1 MGKTEGEAGT
11 THQSPKAEKRGKRTD
26 SRNQSRKN
34 GRDDTEN
41 GGKPQGRHA
50 NGKGKTVI
58 CRVGSERS
66 PCPRLRYPLMGQ
78 EEDFVWKTPG
88 GVTHWDIIT
97 RQNIPRQIFFIDLVL
112 CVVGRFACQVPNLSA
127 TRTAIPESFFR
138 AENYR
143 REFYVPKTEGLNVQV
158 FALRVTFLMGLGK
171 GSDINKPGY
180 CYWRNLVLFPFF
192 SNRII
197 ALQIIFTTFAT

>member
-1 MGKTEGEAGT
+1 MGRKMGKTEGEAGT

-97 RQNIPRQIFFIDLVL
+97 RQNIPRQIFSLTLYYASWVASLAKSQTFPQLGRQYRSVFSGGKLPQGIL
-112 CVVGRFACQVPNLSA
+112 C
-127 TRTAIPESFFR
+127 PENRRLER
-138 AENYR
+138 AGIRPPSYLLDG
-143 REFYVPKTEGLNVQV
+143 T
-158 FALRVTFLMGLGK
+158 
-171 GSDINKPGY
+171 
-180 CYWRNLVLFPFF
+180 W
-192 SNRII
+192 
-197 ALQIIFTTFAT
+197 

>member
-97 RQNIPRQIFFIDLVL
+97 RQNIPRQIIMRRRSLRLPSPKPFRNSD
-112 CVVGRFACQVPNLSA
+112 GNTGA
-127 TRTAIPESFFR
+127 FFR

>member
-1 MGKTEGEAGT
+1 MTIFQRVRLSISSSVIMFHRERKECGPENGKNGGRSRNNAPKPESGKKGEAYG
-11 THQSPKAEKRGKRTD
+11 QPQPIEEKRQG
-26 SRNQSRKN
+26 
-34 GRDDTEN
+34 DTEN

-97 RQNIPRQIFFIDLVL
+97 RQNIPRQIFSLTL
-112 CVVGRFACQVPNLSA
+112 YYAS
-127 TRTAIPESFFR
+127 
-138 AENYR
+138 
-143 REFYVPKTEGLNVQV
+143 
-158 FALRVTFLMGLGK
+158 
-171 GSDINKPGY
+171 
-180 CYWRNLVLFPFF
+180 
-192 SNRII
+192 
-197 ALQIIFTTFAT
+197 

>member
-1 MGKTEGEAGT
+1 MTMFQCVRLSISSSVIMFHRERKECGPENGKNGGRSRNNA
-11 THQSPKAEKRGKRTD
+11 PKPESGKRGKRTD

-97 RQNIPRQIFFIDLVL
+97 RQNIPRQIFSLTL
-112 CVVGRFACQVPNLSA
+112 YYAS
-127 TRTAIPESFFR
+127 
-138 AENYR
+138 
-143 REFYVPKTEGLNVQV
+143 
-158 FALRVTFLMGLGK
+158 
-171 GSDINKPGY
+171 
-180 CYWRNLVLFPFF
+180 
-192 SNRII
+192 
-197 ALQIIFTTFAT
+197 

>member
-1 MGKTEGEAGT
+1 MLLRILIGLFYIVLRHRGDAYKSVGRKMGKTEGEAGT

-58 CRVGSERS
+58 CRVESERS

-97 RQNIPRQIFFIDLVL
+97 RQNIPRQIFSLTL
-112 CVVGRFACQVPNLSA
+112 YYAS
-127 TRTAIPESFFR
+127 
-138 AENYR
+138 
-143 REFYVPKTEGLNVQV
+143 
-158 FALRVTFLMGLGK
+158 
-171 GSDINKPGY
+171 
-180 CYWRNLVLFPFF
+180 
-192 SNRII
+192 
-197 ALQIIFTTFAT
+197 

>member
-1 MGKTEGEAGT
+1 MSSCFTARGKSVGRKMGKTEGEAGT

-78 EEDFVWKTPG
+78 EEDFCLENSGWRDPLGYHNAAKYPPA
-88 GVTHWDIIT
+88 D
-97 RQNIPRQIFFIDLVL
+97 FFIDLVL

-127 TRTAIPESFFR
+127 TRTAIPERFFGR
-138 AENYR
+138 KITAGNFMSR
-143 REFYVPKTEGLNVQV
+143 KPK
-158 FALRVTFLMGLGK
+158 A
-171 GSDINKPGY
+171 
-180 CYWRNLVLFPFF
+180 
-192 SNRII
+192 
-197 ALQIIFTTFAT
+197 

>member
-1 MGKTEGEAGT
+1 MNIRYPLYEGVYRILTLIGLFYIVLRHRGDAYKSVGRKMGKTEGEAGT

-97 RQNIPRQIFFIDLVL
+97 RQNIPRQIFSLTL
-112 CVVGRFACQVPNLSA
+112 YYAS
-127 TRTAIPESFFR
+127 
-138 AENYR
+138 
-143 REFYVPKTEGLNVQV
+143 
-158 FALRVTFLMGLGK
+158 
-171 GSDINKPGY
+171 
-180 CYWRNLVLFPFF
+180 
-192 SNRII
+192 
-197 ALQIIFTTFAT
+197 

>member
-1 MGKTEGEAGT
+1 MTIFQRVRLSISSSVIMFHRERKECGPENGKNGGRSRNNA
-11 THQSPKAEKRGKRTD
+11 PKPESGKKGKRTD

-97 RQNIPRQIFFIDLVL
+97 RQNIPRQIFSLTL
-112 CVVGRFACQVPNLSA
+112 YYAS
-127 TRTAIPESFFR
+127 
-138 AENYR
+138 
-143 REFYVPKTEGLNVQV
+143 
-158 FALRVTFLMGLGK
+158 
-171 GSDINKPGY
+171 
-180 CYWRNLVLFPFF
+180 
-192 SNRII
+192 
-197 ALQIIFTTFAT
+197 

>member
-58 CRVGSERS
+58 CRVGSELS
-66 PCPRLRYPLMGQ
+66 
-78 EEDFVWKTPG
+78 
-88 GVTHWDIIT
+88 
-97 RQNIPRQIFFIDLVL
+97 LV
-112 CVVGRFACQVPNLSA
+112 P
-127 TRTAIPESFFR
+127 
-138 AENYR
+138 
-143 REFYVPKTEGLNVQV
+143 
-158 FALRVTFLMGLGK
+158 TFLWH
-171 GSDINKPGY
+171 SI
-180 CYWRNLVLFPFF
+180 RQEAV
-192 SNRII
+192 
-197 ALQIIFTTFAT
+197 

>member
-1 MGKTEGEAGT
+1 MFQCVRLSISSSVIMFHRERKECGPENGKNGGRSRNNA
-11 THQSPKAEKRGKRTD
+11 PKPESGKRGKRTD

-78 EEDFVWKTPG
+78 EEDFIWKTPG

-97 RQNIPRQIFFIDLVL
+97 RQNIPRQIFSLTL
-112 CVVGRFACQVPNLSA
+112 YYAS
-127 TRTAIPESFFR
+127 
-138 AENYR
+138 
-143 REFYVPKTEGLNVQV
+143 
-158 FALRVTFLMGLGK
+158 
-171 GSDINKPGY
+171 
-180 CYWRNLVLFPFF
+180 
-192 SNRII
+192 
-197 ALQIIFTTFAT
+197 

>member
-1 MGKTEGEAGT
+1 MTIFQRVRLSISSSVIMFHRERKECGPENGKNGGRSRNNA
-11 THQSPKAEKRGKRTD
+11 PKPESGKKGKRTD

-78 EEDFVWKTPG
+78 EEDFIWKTPG

-97 RQNIPRQIFFIDLVL
+97 RQNIPRQIFSLTL
-112 CVVGRFACQVPNLSA
+112 YYAS
-127 TRTAIPESFFR
+127 
-138 AENYR
+138 
-143 REFYVPKTEGLNVQV
+143 
-158 FALRVTFLMGLGK
+158 
-171 GSDINKPGY
+171 
-180 CYWRNLVLFPFF
+180 
-192 SNRII
+192 
-197 ALQIIFTTFAT
+197 

>member
-1 MGKTEGEAGT
+1 MTMFQRVRLSISSSVIMFHRERKECGPENGKNGGRSRNNA
-11 THQSPKAEKRGKRTD
+11 PKPESGKRGKRTD

-88 GVTHWDIIT
+88 GVTHWI
-97 RQNIPRQIFFIDLVL
+97 
-112 CVVGRFACQVPNLSA
+112 S
-127 TRTAIPESFFR
+127 
-138 AENYR
+138 
-143 REFYVPKTEGLNVQV
+143 
-158 FALRVTFLMGLGK
+158 
-171 GSDINKPGY
+171 
-180 CYWRNLVLFPFF
+180 
-192 SNRII
+192 
-197 ALQIIFTTFAT
+197 

>member
-1 MGKTEGEAGT
+1 MFQCVRLSISSSVIMFHRERKECGPENGKNGGRSRNNA
-11 THQSPKAEKRGKRTD
+11 PKPESGKKGKRTD

-97 RQNIPRQIFFIDLVL
+97 RQNIPRQIFSLTL
-112 CVVGRFACQVPNLSA
+112 YYAS
-127 TRTAIPESFFR
+127 
-138 AENYR
+138 
-143 REFYVPKTEGLNVQV
+143 
-158 FALRVTFLMGLGK
+158 
-171 GSDINKPGY
+171 
-180 CYWRNLVLFPFF
+180 
-192 SNRII
+192 
-197 ALQIIFTTFAT
+197 

>member
-1 MGKTEGEAGT
+1 MGRKMGKTEGEAGT

-66 PCPRLRYPLMGQ
+66 PCPPFEVSPDGTGRRFYLENSGWRDPLGYHNAAKYPPA
-78 EEDFVWKTPG
+78 D
-88 GVTHWDIIT
+88 
-97 RQNIPRQIFFIDLVL
+97 FFIDLVL

-127 TRTAIPESFFR
+127 TRTAIPERFFGR
-138 AENYR
+138 KITAGNFMSR
-143 REFYVPKTEGLNVQV
+143 KPK
-158 FALRVTFLMGLGK
+158 A
-171 GSDINKPGY
+171 
-180 CYWRNLVLFPFF
+180 
-192 SNRII
+192 
-197 ALQIIFTTFAT
+197 

>member
-1 MGKTEGEAGT
+1 MRRRSLRLL
-11 THQSPKAEKRGKRTD
+11 SPGPFLNSDGNTGA
-26 SRNQSRKN
+26 
-34 GRDDTEN
+34 
-41 GGKPQGRHA
+41 
-50 NGKGKTVI
+50 
-58 CRVGSERS
+58 
-66 PCPRLRYPLMGQ
+66 
-78 EEDFVWKTPG
+78 
-88 GVTHWDIIT
+88 
-97 RQNIPRQIFFIDLVL
+97 
-112 CVVGRFACQVPNLSA
+112 
-127 TRTAIPESFFR
+127 FFR

>member
-1 MGKTEGEAGT
+1 MFQCVRLSISSSVIMFHRERKECGPENGKNGGRSRNNA
-11 THQSPKAEKRGKRTD
+11 PKPESGKRGKRTD

-97 RQNIPRQIFFIDLVL
+97 RQNIPRQIFSLTL
-112 CVVGRFACQVPNLSA
+112 YYAS
-127 TRTAIPESFFR
+127 
-138 AENYR
+138 
-143 REFYVPKTEGLNVQV
+143 
-158 FALRVTFLMGLGK
+158 
-171 GSDINKPGY
+171 
-180 CYWRNLVLFPFF
+180 
-192 SNRII
+192 
-197 ALQIIFTTFAT
+197 

>member
-1 MGKTEGEAGT
+1 MGRKMGKTEGEAGT

-88 GVTHWDIIT
+88 GVTHRDIIT
-97 RQNIPRQIFFIDLVL
+97 RQNIPRQIFSLTL
-112 CVVGRFACQVPNLSA
+112 YYAS
-127 TRTAIPESFFR
+127 
-138 AENYR
+138 
-143 REFYVPKTEGLNVQV
+143 
-158 FALRVTFLMGLGK
+158 
-171 GSDINKPGY
+171 
-180 CYWRNLVLFPFF
+180 
-192 SNRII
+192 
-197 ALQIIFTTFAT
+197 

>member
-1 MGKTEGEAGT
+1 MSSCFTARGKSVGRKMGKTEGEAGT

-66 PCPRLRYPLMGQ
+66 PCPPFEVSPDGTGRRFCLENSGWSDPLGYHNAAKYPPA
-78 EEDFVWKTPG
+78 D
-88 GVTHWDIIT
+88 
-97 RQNIPRQIFFIDLVL
+97 FFIDLVL

-127 TRTAIPESFFR
+127 TRTAIPERFFGR
-138 AENYR
+138 KITAGNFMSR
-143 REFYVPKTEGLNVQV
+143 KPK
-158 FALRVTFLMGLGK
+158 A
-171 GSDINKPGY
+171 
-180 CYWRNLVLFPFF
+180 
-192 SNRII
+192 
-197 ALQIIFTTFAT
+197 

>member
-97 RQNIPRQIFFIDLVL
+97 RQNIPRQIFSLTLIMRRRSLRLPSPKPFRNSD
-112 CVVGRFACQVPNLSA
+112 GNTGA
-127 TRTAIPESFFR
+127 FFR

-158 FALRVTFLMGLGK
+158 FAFRVTFLMGLGK

>member
-1 MGKTEGEAGT
+1 MTIFQRVRLSISSSVIMFHRERKECGPENGKNGGRSRNNA
-11 THQSPKAEKRGKRTD
+11 PKPESGKRGKRTD

-78 EEDFVWKTPG
+78 EEDFIWKTPG

-97 RQNIPRQIFFIDLVL
+97 RQNIPRQIFSLTL
-112 CVVGRFACQVPNLSA
+112 YYAS
-127 TRTAIPESFFR
+127 
-138 AENYR
+138 
-143 REFYVPKTEGLNVQV
+143 
-158 FALRVTFLMGLGK
+158 
-171 GSDINKPGY
+171 
-180 CYWRNLVLFPFF
+180 
-192 SNRII
+192 
-197 ALQIIFTTFAT
+197 